1 MLNSLDVIL
10 RPAGRKM
17 TSNKDKVPCCRRLK
31 CCERK
36 SWYDEA
42 TMESLTV
49 PGRLDSLERIG
60 KYVMAAAAEA
70 GLEKAA
76 AYRLRLAIDEIVTNV
91 ILYGYDSGRREGD
104 VELRATLDDESLTIC
119 VEDSAIAFDPR
130 QKAPPSDLDAALE
143 DRQMGGLGVFIAI
156 EGVDRFEYEW
166 VNNRN

>member
-1 MLNSLDVIL
+1 MAIESATAYPPD
-10 RPAGRKM
+10 
-17 TSNKDKVPCCRRLK
+17 PCYARLVK
-31 CCERK
+31 N
-36 SWYDEA
+36 DEA

-60 KYVMAAAAEA
+60 KYVMATAAEA

-156 EGVDRFEYEW
+156 EGVDRFDYEW
-166 VNNRN
+166 VNNCNRNIFTMHRRPVAAPK